1 MKKHLLSVTLLIAA
15 LALTSC
21 SKATQPV
28 SGGGNTGGGG
38 ALTADQVQVNGVLGT
53 NLDLVD
59 EDVWQS
65 DALQSYDAVSGF
77 AAVRP
82 LRFRRVITN
91 VDRQVTTEFGQ
102 PDSSGKPTLALVT
115 VRRHIT
121 GSFNLLAGAADSTDT
136 TKNVFQKPID
146 DQSTRRILLMRM
158 PAREPAWRDSA
169 DRDSVRWRM
178 VGTSFVETHTNG
190 GSTHIVSVRV
200 QAGPLDTTITD
211 PLEMHRLRRI
221 AHFMPNTP
229 VRLTVTTT
237 RNDDVVLFYGRDA
250 RRRFTNNGDNTY
262 TFDLNSGI
270 FPGVRHIGI
279 DALSRGTLFDDTA
292 AYDANAWM
300 LPFSTDPRMPGGMQ
314 PVERR

>member
-1 MKKHLLSVTLLIAA
+1 MRKHLLSVSLLVAA

-28 SGGGNTGGGG
+28 SGGGNNGGG
-38 ALTADQVQVNGVLGT
+38 ALTADQVQVNSVLGT

-65 DALQSYDAVSGF
+65 DALQSYDAATGF

-91 VDRQVTTEFGQ
+91 VDRQVTTEFGT

-121 GSFNLLAGAADSTDT
+121 GSFNLLAGAADSMDP
-136 TKNVFQKPID
+136 TKRVTQKPID
-146 DQSTRRILLMRM
+146 DQSPRHILLMRM

-178 VGTSFVETHTNG
+178 VGSSLVETHTNG
-190 GSTHIVSVRV
+190 GATHIVSVRV

-211 PLEMHRLRRI
+211 PLEMHRVRRI
-221 AHFMPNTP
+221 AHFLPNSP

-262 TFDLNSGI
+262 TFTMNSGL
-270 FPGVRHIGI
+270 FPGVRHVGI
-279 DALSRGTLFDDTA
+279 DALSRGTLFDDTLP
-292 AYDANAWM
+292 YDANAWM
-300 LPFSTDPRMPGGMQ
+300 VPFTVDPRMQ
-314 PVERR
+314 NIERR

>member
-1 MKKHLLSVTLLIAA
+1 MKKHLLGISLLVAA

-28 SGGGNTGGGG
+28 SGGGNNGGGG
-38 ALTADQVQVNGVLGT
+38 ALTADQVQVNNVLGT

-65 DALQSYDAVSGF
+65 DALQSYDAATGF

-91 VDRQVTTEFGQ
+91 VDRQVTTEFGA

-121 GSFNLLAGAADSTDT
+121 GSFNLLAGAADSMDT
-136 TKNVFQKPID
+136 TKRVVQKPID

-158 PAREPAWRDSA
+158 PAREPAWRDST

-178 VGTSFVETHTNG
+178 VGSSLVETHTNG
-190 GSTHIVSVRV
+190 GATHIVSVRV

-211 PLEMHRLRRI
+211 PLEMYRVRRI
-221 AHFMPNTP
+221 ARFLPNSP

-262 TFDLNSGI
+262 TFTMNAGL
-270 FPGVRHIGI
+270 FPGVRHVGI
-279 DALSRGTLFDDTA
+279 DALSRGTLFDDTLP
-292 AYDANAWM
+292 YDANAWM
-300 LPFSTDPRMPGGMQ
+300 VPFTVDARMQ
-314 PVERR
+314 NIERR

>member
-1 MKKHLLSVTLLIAA
+1 MKKQLLGLTLLVAA

-21 SKATQPV
+21 SKSTQPL
-28 SGGGNTGGGG
+28 SGGSNGGG
-38 ALTADQVQVNGVLGT
+38 ALTADQVQVNNVLNA
-53 NLDLVD
+53 NLDLVN

-65 DALQSYDAVSGF
+65 DALQSYDAATGF

-91 VDRQVTTEFGQ
+91 VDRTVTTEFGQ
-102 PDSSGKPTLALVT
+102 PDSSGKPMFALVT

-136 TKNVFQKPID
+136 TKSVFQKPID

-178 VGTSFVETHTNG
+178 VGSSFVETHTNG
-190 GSTHIVSVRV
+190 GTTHIVSVRV

-221 AHFMPNTP
+221 AHFLPNSP
-229 VRLTVTTT
+229 VQITVTTT
-237 RNDDVVLFYGRDA
+237 RNDDVVLFYGRDS

-262 TFDLNSGI
+262 SFTGNSGI

-300 LPFSTDPRMPGGMQ
+300 LPYTVDPRMQ

>member
-1 MKKHLLSVTLLIAA
+1 MKKHLLGLSLMVAA

-28 SGGGNTGGGG
+28 SGGGNGGG
-38 ALTADQVQVNGVLGT
+38 ALTADQVQVNAVLGS
-53 NLDLVD
+53 NIDLVD

-65 DALQSYDAVSGF
+65 DALQSYDAATGF

-91 VDRQVTTEFGQ
+91 VDRQVSTEFGA
-102 PDSSGKPTLALVT
+102 PDSSGKPTMALVT
-115 VRRHIT
+115 VRRHLT

-158 PAREPAWRDSA
+158 PAHEPTMRDSA

-178 VGTSFVETHTNG
+178 VGTSLVETHTNG
-190 GSTHIVSVRV
+190 GSTHIVSVRL

-211 PLEMHRLRRI
+211 PLEMYRLRRI
-221 AHFMPNTP
+221 AHFLPNSP

-262 TFDLNSGI
+262 TFNLSSGI

-279 DALSRGTLFDDTA
+279 DALSHSTLFDDTA

-300 LPFSTDPRMPGGMQ
+300 VPYTVDPRMQ

>member
-1 MKKHLLSVTLLIAA
+1 MKKHLLGVTLLAAA

-21 SKATQPV
+21 SKATQPL
-28 SGGGNTGGGG
+28 SGGGTGGGG
-38 ALTADQVQVNGVLGT
+38 ALTADQVQVNSVLNT
-53 NLDLVD
+53 NLDLVN

-65 DALQSYDAVSGF
+65 DALQSYDAASGF

-91 VDRQVTTEFGQ
+91 VDRTVSTEFGQ

-136 TKNVFQKPID
+136 TKSVFQKPID
-146 DQSTRRILLMRM
+146 DQSTRRLLFMRM

-178 VGTSFVETHTNG
+178 VGSSFVETHTNG
-190 GSTHIVSVRV
+190 GTTHIVSVRI

-221 AHFMPNTP
+221 AHFLPNSP
-229 VRLTVTTT
+229 VQITVTTT
-237 RNDDVVLFYGRDA
+237 RNDDVVLFYGRDS

-262 TFDLNSGI
+262 SFTLNSGL

-292 AYDANAWM
+292 PYDANAWM
-300 LPFSTDPRMPGGMQ
+300 VPYTVDPRMQ
-314 PVERR
+314 TVERR